1 MFDREKQIVINR
13 YCKAIFNETEK
24 ISVSDIL
31 NLKIPEPIKHYI
43 RLELQKKVEEEFL
56 EIKKF
61 SQFNYD
67 HIRIKP
73 FVDELNVLLSLTKEL
88 DIKEFSILLKFAL
101 DLNLDYLLKPCD
113 TLTSFILRY
122 EEFQTISIVND
133 RLNYI
138 VEYDY
143 FPILA
148 KKYFEKKSLNKISKD
163 DFLSLLYKIE
173 KEYTR
178 DFTILDHYG
187 LFIRF
192 KEVLHELNLSI
203 TDVAEYEAFIIYLK
217 DKQQND
223 LASFLEQHRE
233 RFKAFDGN
241 VTSYLQSILHSSIVE
256 RKAVDQR
263 FETKEEIF
271 EIKSSIKE
279 EAFDEKVT
287 EEKLTESP
295 MEEGLKD
302 FDDGRGIKSE
312 QASTEADETYSGLQD
327 VLVKEKIETSEQRV
341 IQKTYDRNLDGLMPN
356 RMRKKVISKIFGKDE
371 FEFMNFM
378 QKLNSVNNWDE
389 ASFLL
394 TDLFDK
400 KNIQPF
406 SKWAIKFT
414 EFLYENIK

>member
-73 FVDELNVLLSLTKEL
+73 FVDELKVLLSLTKEL

>member
-73 FVDELNVLLSLTKEL
+73 FVDELKVLLSLTKEL

-192 KEVLHELNLSI
+192 KEFLHELNLSI

-271 EIKSSIKE
+271 EIKSSLKE

-312 QASTEADETYSGLQD
+312 LASTEADETYSGLQD

>member
-73 FVDELNVLLSLTKEL
+73 FVDELKVLLSLTKEL

-192 KEVLHELNLSI
+192 KEFLHEI
-203 TDVAEYEAFIIYLK
+203 HKFKFI
-217 DKQQND
+217 
-223 LASFLEQHRE
+223 F
-233 RFKAFDGN
+233 
-241 VTSYLQSILHSSIVE
+241 
-256 RKAVDQR
+256 
-263 FETKEEIF
+263 TK
-271 EIKSSIKE
+271 
-279 EAFDEKVT
+279 
-287 EEKLTESP
+287 
-295 MEEGLKD
+295 
-302 FDDGRGIKSE
+302 
-312 QASTEADETYSGLQD
+312 
-327 VLVKEKIETSEQRV
+327 
-341 IQKTYDRNLDGLMPN
+341 
-356 RMRKKVISKIFGKDE
+356 
-371 FEFMNFM
+371 NF
-378 QKLNSVNNWDE
+378 
-389 ASFLL
+389 
-394 TDLFDK
+394 
-400 KNIQPF
+400 
-406 SKWAIKFT
+406 
-414 EFLYENIK
+414 

>member
-73 FVDELNVLLSLTKEL
+73 FVDELKVLLSLTKEL

-143 FPILA
+143 FPILV

-192 KEVLHELNLSI
+192 KEFLHELNLSI

-287 EEKLTESP
+287 EEKLTEST

>member
-73 FVDELNVLLSLTKEL
+73 FVDELKVLLSLTKEL

-192 KEVLHELNLSI
+192 KEFLHELNLSI

-271 EIKSSIKE
+271 EIKSSLKE

>member
-73 FVDELNVLLSLTKEL
+73 FVDELKVLLSLTKEL

-143 FPILA
+143 FPILV

-192 KEVLHELNLSI
+192 KEFLHELNLSI

-312 QASTEADETYSGLQD
+312 LASTEADETYSGLQD

-341 IQKTYDRNLDGLMPN
+341 IQKTYDRNLDGLMPK

>member
-73 FVDELNVLLSLTKEL
+73 FVDELKVLLSLTKEL

-143 FPILA
+143 FPILV

-192 KEVLHELNLSI
+192 KEFLHELNLSI

>member
-73 FVDELNVLLSLTKEL
+73 FVDELKVLLSLTKEL

-192 KEVLHELNLSI
+192 KEFLHELNLSI

-287 EEKLTESP
+287 EEKLTEST